1 MNTLKRL
8 DWRWDKASC
17 ILWAAATLSD
27 GSAYSVGIPLAH
39 VVATFDAEAA
49 FVGVPIYDIVGDE
62 PVDSVEGLFSKV
74 KKLAKKVTPKIVQK
88 AVARTQKTLAKGVSA
103 AGKVVTSK
111 YTRIAVTGLA
121 VAFPAV
127 GGPAVAALA
136 AANAAYGAYRA
147 GDAALTT
154 AKSIGKQTLATA
166 SAIRKGQNV
175 KRAVSQLASRAAY
188 DAKARFAVAALKSVK
203 A

>member
-1 MNTLKRL
+1 MNTLKKL
-8 DWRWDKASC
+8 DWRWDHKAC

-27 GSAYSVGIPLAH
+27 GQSYAVGIPLAH
-39 VVATFDAEAA
+39 VVATFDSEAA
-49 FVGVPIYDIVGDE
+49 MVGVPIYDIVGDE
-62 PVDSVEGLFSKV
+62 PVDSVEGLFSKI
-74 KKLAKKVTPKIVQK
+74 KKLAKKVAPPIVRK
-88 AVARTQKTLAKGVSA
+88 AVARTQKVLAKGIA
-103 AGKVVTSK
+103 GAGKVVTSK

-147 GDAALTT
+147 GDAAMTT
-154 AKSIGKQTLATA
+154 ARSIGKQTIATA
-166 SAIRKGQNV
+166 RAIRRGQNV
-175 KRAVSQLASRAAY
+175 QSAVKQLASRAAY

>member
-1 MNTLKRL
+1 MNTLKRVE
-8 DWRWDKASC
+8 WKWDKSAC
-17 ILWAAATLSD
+17 ILWAAATMSD
-27 GSAYSVGIPLAH
+27 GQSYAVGIPLAH

-49 FVGVPIYDIVGDE
+49 MVGVPIYDIVGDE
-62 PVDSVEGLFSKV
+62 PVDSVEGLFSKI
-74 KKLAKKVTPKIVQK
+74 KKLANKVTPKIVKK
-88 AVARTQKTLAKGVSA
+88 AVARTQKTLAKGIA
-103 AGKVVTSK
+103 GAGKVVTSK

-147 GDAALTT
+147 GDAALAT
-154 AKSIGKQTLATA
+154 AKSIGKQTIATA
-166 SAIRKGQNV
+166 TAIRKGQNV
-175 KRAVSQLASRAAY
+175 KRAVKQLASRAAY
-188 DAKARFAVAALKSVK
+188 DAKSRLALAALKTVK